1 MTGTTATAHID
12 KLITHA
18 RELRLRDVSGAI
30 ALSEEAYQLSTEGE
44 FASAPYIK
52 GQAGS
57 LINLALCNAHLS
69 NIPEALTQTLN
80 ARALFRVIADVQ
92 GEILALI
99 LLGGMNQDLGNYPY
113 AQEVALEALSLAE
126 RTSDK
131 RSQISAA
138 NIIGLVYL
146 QTGNANE
153 ALKYFYKCL
162 DLSAELGVKRSRGAV
177 YINICQAYIT
187 QKQYSRAMLYA
198 LKALQHYREIN
209 YQQGEAEVLTEI
221 GKIYEGLG
229 NDIRALLVY
238 VECLVEAQR
247 SGNQRAESSA
257 LASLGRIHL
266 RQNEL
271 PQALRLLNDALQL
284 AEAVSAPQ
292 LLGEVHQTLAN
303 AYEKDGNFVQ
313 AVHHL
318 KEYHRVHTDIFNENA
333 DTRLKNLQVLH
344 QVETARQQAE
354 IHQLKNIQ
362 LQEEINERQKAQEA
376 LTAANAQLQQEI
388 KQREQL
394 IDDLDAY
401 THTVAHDL
409 KNPLS
414 LINGYTSLILMY
426 YATAMPDEAVEWMR
440 AIEHTGDKM
449 NTVITELLLLARIH
463 QQSVD
468 VLPLAMGEIIAE
480 VYSQLIPKINEFD
493 AKIALPEQY
502 PLVLGHAP
510 WIEQV
515 WINYMS
521 NAIKYGGRPPKI
533 EIGVTPLPE
542 VGMVKFWVRDNGDGL
557 SQESQTQLFSP
568 FKRFSEQKAEGHGVG
583 LSIVKRI
590 VEKLGGEVG
599 VVSSGIAG
607 EGSVFSFTLP
617 AALEEIVVGSEG

>member
-12 KLITHA
+12 KLIAHA

-44 FASAPYIK
+44 FASAPYFK

-113 AQEVALEALSLAE
+113 AQEVALEALHLAE
-126 RTSDK
+126 RTNDK

-146 QTGNANE
+146 QTGNADE

-187 QKQYSRAMLYA
+187 KKQYARAMIYA
-198 LKALQHYREIN
+198 LKALQHYRELN

-221 GKIYEGLG
+221 GKIYEELG
-229 NDIRALLVY
+229 NDTRALLVY

-271 PQALRLLNDALQL
+271 PQALRLLNDALSL
-284 AEAVSAPQ
+284 AETVSAPQ
-292 LLGEVHQTLAN
+292 LLGEIHQTLAN
-303 AYEKDGNFVQ
+303 AYEQENNYVQ
-313 AVHHL
+313 AVYHL
-318 KEYHRVHTDIFNENA
+318 KEYHRVHTEIFNENA

-362 LQEEINERQKAQEA
+362 LQEEIKERQKAQEA
-376 LTAANAQLQQEI
+376 LTAANDQLQLEI

-414 LINGYTSLILMY
+414 LITGYTSLLMMY
-426 YATAMPDEAVEWMR
+426 HAPHMEKEAVEWLEE
-440 AIEHTGDKM
+440 IQHTGAKM

-463 QQSVD
+463 QQSVEIQ
-468 VLPLAMGEIIAE
+468 PIEMGEIILESYNQLAPKVAEFSAE
-480 VYSQLIPKINEFD
+480 VSFSET
-493 AKIALPEQY
+493 Y
-502 PLVLGHAP
+502 PQVFGYAP

-515 WINYMS
+515 WNNYIS

-533 EIGVTPLPE
+533 EIGATFLAE
-542 VGMVKFWVRDNGDGL
+542 TGMVKFWVRDNGDGL
-557 SQESQTQLFSP
+557 SQDAQKLLFSP
-568 FKRFSEQKAEGHGVG
+568 FRRFAEKKAEGHGVG

-590 VEKLGGEVG
+590 VEKLGGTVAVE
-599 VVSSGIAG
+599 SSGIVG
-607 EGSVFSFTLP
+607 EGSIFSFTLP
-617 AALEEIVVGSEG
+617 AVLEESAVGS

>member
-1 MTGTTATAHID
+1 MSGTTATARID
-12 KLITHA
+12 KLIEHA

-44 FASAPYIK
+44 FASAPYLK
-52 GQAGS
+52 GQANS

-99 LLGGMNQDLGNYPY
+99 LLGGMNQDLGNFPY
-113 AQEVALEALSLAE
+113 AQEMALEALHLAE
-126 RTSDK
+126 RTNDK
-131 RSQISAA
+131 RSQIRAA

-146 QTGNANE
+146 GTGNANE

-162 DLSAELGVKRSRGAV
+162 DLSTELGIKRSRGDV
-177 YINICQAYIT
+177 YKNICQAYIT
-187 QKQYSRAMLYA
+187 KKQHSRAMIYA
-198 LKALQHYREIN
+198 LKALQHYRELA

-221 GKIYEGLG
+221 GKIYEELG
-229 NDIRALLVY
+229 NDTRALLVY

-266 RQNEL
+266 RQHEL
-271 PQALRLLNDALQL
+271 PQALRLLNDALKL
-284 AEAVSAPQ
+284 AETVSAPQ
-292 LLGEVHQTLAN
+292 LLGDIHQTLAH
-303 AYEKDGNFVQ
+303 AYEQDGEFMQ
-313 AVHHL
+313 AL
-318 KEYHRVHTDIFNENA
+318 YHYKAYHQVHTDIFNENA

-344 QVETARQQAE
+344 QVESARQQAE
-354 IHQLKNIQ
+354 IHQLRNIE
-362 LQEEINERQKAQEA
+362 LQEEIKERQKAQEA
-376 LTAANAQLQQEI
+376 LLSANTQLQQEI

-394 IDDLDAY
+394 IADLDAY
-401 THTVAHDL
+401 NHTVAHDL

-414 LINGYTSLILMY
+414 LITGYTSLIKMY
-426 YATAMPDEAVEWMR
+426 YLQDLPGELGEWIVSIGHTAT
-440 AIEHTGDKM
+440 KM
-449 NTVITELLLLARIH
+449 NTVINELLLLANIH

-468 VLPLAMGEIIAE
+468 VQPMNMENIITE
-480 VYSQLIPKINEFD
+480 VNSQLIQKITEFGAEIVTPSD
-493 AKIALPEQY
+493 Y
-502 PLVLGHAP
+502 PTVIGHTA

-515 WINYMS
+515 WNNYIS

-533 EIGVTPLPE
+533 ELGFTELDN
-542 VGMVKFWVRDNGDGL
+542 GMIKFWVRDNGDGL
-557 SQESQTQLFSP
+557 SKEAQTQLFSP
-568 FKRFSEQKAEGHGVG
+568 FRRFSEGKAEGHGVG

-590 VEKLGGEVG
+590 EEKLGGEVG
-599 VVSSGIAG
+599 VESSGKIG

-617 AALEEIVVGSEG
+617 IALEETSIEA

>member
-44 FASAPYIK
+44 FASAPYFK

-113 AQEVALEALSLAE
+113 AQEVALEALHLAE
-126 RTSDK
+126 RTNDK

-146 QTGNANE
+146 QTGNADE

-187 QKQYSRAMLYA
+187 KKQYARAMIYA

-221 GKIYEGLG
+221 GKIYEELG
-229 NDIRALLVY
+229 NDTRALLVY

-271 PQALRLLNDALQL
+271 PQALRLLNDALGL
-284 AEAVSAPQ
+284 AETMSAPQ
-292 LLGEVHQTLAN
+292 LLGEIHQILAT
-303 AYEKDGNFVQ
+303 AYEQENNYVQ
-313 AVHHL
+313 AVYHL
-318 KEYHRVHTDIFNENA
+318 KEYHRVHADIFNENA

-362 LQEEINERQKAQEA
+362 LQEEIKERQKAQEA
-376 LTAANAQLQQEI
+376 LTAANDQLQLEI

-414 LINGYTSLILMY
+414 LITGYTSLLMMY
-426 YATAMPDEAVEWMR
+426 YASDMPEEAVEWLR
-440 AIEHTGDKM
+440 AIEHTGVKM

-463 QQSVD
+463 QQSVE
-468 VLPLAMGEIIAE
+468 VQPIEMGDIITE
-480 VYSQLIPKINEFD
+480 VQSQLVQKMTESGAEISVP
-493 AKIALPEQY
+493 AHY
-502 PLVLGHAP
+502 PSVLGHAP

-515 WINYMS
+515 WSNYIS
-521 NAIKYGGRPPKI
+521 NAIKYGGTPPKI
-533 EIGVTPLPE
+533 EIGVTPLLE
-542 VGMVKFWVRDNGDGL
+542 MGMVKFWVRDNGDGL
-557 SQESQTQLFSP
+557 SQESQRQLFSP
-568 FKRFSEQKAEGHGVG
+568 FRRFAEQKAEGHGVG

-590 VEKLGGEVG
+590 VEKLGGTVAVESSG
-599 VVSSGIAG
+599 VVG
-607 EGSVFSFTLP
+607 EGSIFSFTLP
-617 AALEEIVVGSEG
+617 AVLEESVVGS

>member
-1 MTGTTATAHID
+1 MGGSTATARID
-12 KLITHA
+12 KLIEHA

-52 GQAGS
+52 GQAES

-80 ARALFRVIADVQ
+80 ARALFRVISDVQ

-113 AQEVALEALSLAE
+113 AQEVALEALHLAE
-126 RTSDK
+126 RTNDK
-131 RSQISAA
+131 RSQIRAA

-146 QTGNANE
+146 GTGNANE

-162 DLSAELGVKRSRGAV
+162 DLSAELGIKRSRGDV
-177 YINICQAYIT
+177 HKNICQAYIT
-187 QKQYSRAMLYA
+187 KKQYSRAMIYA
-198 LKALQHYREIN
+198 LKALQHYRELN

-221 GKIYEGLG
+221 GKIYEELG
-229 NDIRALLVY
+229 NDTRALLVY

-266 RQNEL
+266 RQNEFA
-271 PQALRLLNDALQL
+271 QALRLLNDALKL
-284 AEAVSAPQ
+284 AETVSAPQ
-292 LLGEVHQTLAN
+292 LLGEIHQTLAS
-303 AYEKDGNFVQ
+303 AYEQDGEFMQ
-313 AVHHL
+313 ALYHY
-318 KEYHRVHTDIFNENA
+318 KEYHRVHVDIFNENA

-354 IHQLKNIQ
+354 IHQLRNIE
-362 LQEEINERQKAQEA
+362 LQEEVKERQKAQEA
-376 LTAANAQLQQEI
+376 LLGANNQLQQEI

-394 IDDLDAY
+394 IHDLDAY
-401 THTVAHDL
+401 NHTVAHDL

-414 LINGYTSLILMY
+414 LITGYTSLIKMY
-426 YATAMPDEAVEWMR
+426 YLQDLSEELGEWITSIGHTA
-440 AIEHTGDKM
+440 DKM
-449 NTVITELLLLARIH
+449 TTVINELLLLAKIH

-468 VLPLAMGEIIAE
+468 VLPMNMREIITE
-480 VYSQLIPKINEFD
+480 VTSQLIPKITELNAEIL
-493 AKIALPEQY
+493 APEDF
-502 PLVLGHAP
+502 PSVIGHIP

-515 WINYMS
+515 WNNYIS
-521 NAIKYGGRPPKI
+521 NAIKYGGRPPKV
-533 EIGVTPLPE
+533 EIGFTPLPN
-542 VGMVKFWVRDNGDGL
+542 VGMVKFWVKDNGDGL
-557 SQESQTQLFSP
+557 NKETQTQLFSP
-568 FKRFSEQKAEGHGVG
+568 FRRFAENKAEGHGVG

-590 VEKLGGEVG
+590 IEKLGGEVG
-599 VVSSGIAG
+599 VESSGKIG

-617 AALEEIVVGSEG
+617 IALEKSIIEA